1 VSWLTD
7 ILSSIS
13 NKVSQILKDDAK
25 LETILK
31 LERDNAAALVKLL
44 ANQQSDSAVL
54 AQILAIVAPPPATSF
69 KANISVGGNMTVAHK
84 VSADLAINDDGTAL
98 ITLSFLDHEGIPTT
112 NVPTG
117 LDIQYGPASDGD
129 PSSFELTPSDD
140 KLTCAVKV
148 VNPPPQPL
156 HTGVTFAVTIAGGLA
171 NQTAPIV
178 EQTDPP
184 LDVVAG
190 PAESFVAAV
199 SE

>member
-1 VSWLTD
+1 MSWLTD
-7 ILSSIS
+7 ILGSIS

-156 HTGVTFAVTIAGGLA
+156 HTGVTFAVTIASGLA